1 MARRSDIDWER
12 VERLYIAGQLTIRQI
27 ADDCGI
33 HTSSI
38 VEKAKKLGWQR
49 NLDEAIKARTK
60 AKIAQIDVSDLVE
73 QSALESARKS
83 ARTIKQAIEDAAD
96 IASGTIVRHRA
107 DIRLDF
113 ERAQSIAA
121 LLDDR
126 MQNAENL
133 ADVVRVTQAFKSLV
147 DARAKLIDKERE
159 SLGIQ
164 SGEKDPGDLLNL
176 EVKFV

>member
-38 VEKAKKLGWQR
+38 VSKAKKLGWQR
-49 NLDEAIKARTK
+49 NLDEAIKSRTR

-73 QSALESARKS
+73 QSARESARKS

-121 LLDDR
+121 LLDDH
-126 MQNAENL
+126 MQNAESL
-133 ADVVRVTQAFKSLV
+133 ADVVRATQAFKSLV

-164 SGEKDPGDLLNL
+164 SGEKDPGDSLNI
-176 EVKFV
+176 EVRFV